1 MHRETDRTPSEIKT
15 LQRRLPPFR
24 SPTSELDVRGEAH
37 NGPVNSIGYLHQIR
51 QSKLPIDS
59 SAYTELELFSSV
71 FSPGKCSLTN
81 WMDAAQSG
89 RECSWPEN
97 GGRIGDHRREL
108 RLGFG
113 GAYWGMMESGE
124 GNRI

>member
-1 MHRETDRTPSEIKT
+1 MHWETDRTPSETKT

-24 SPTSELDVRGEAH
+24 SPTSELDVCGEAH
-37 NGPVNSIGYLHQIR
+37 NGRENSIGHLHRTRTVQ
-51 QSKLPIDS
+51 LC
-59 SAYTELELFSSV
+59 LFS
-71 FSPGKCSLTN
+71 GKCSLTN

-89 RECSWPEN
+89 RECSSPET

-113 GAYWGMMESGE
+113 GAYWGMMGSGE